1 MSQVRQQEKHVQETV
16 ADFERGALKNQEEE
30 MARGSDEIRSHEE
43 NTEAQ
48 WHAALEQWQTD
59 KQALQQQK
67 IHLEQEL
74 VNMQNRFQAE
84 LRQTDETMAKLKMDI
99 TFKETHAA
107 SQKERLDAQLQRDI
121 DPLRDRLARLASEEE
136 NERNAWET
144 RLHAKDDE
152 LKMLKA
158 RLALRARSGC
168 RMVISAGWTSWEKSA
183 NSWRRK

>member
-1 MSQVRQQEKHVQETV
+1 
-16 ADFERGALKNQEEE
+16 
-30 MARGSDEIRSHEE
+30 

-67 IHLEQEL
+67 VHLEQEL

-84 LRQTDETMAKLKMDI
+84 LRQTDEAMAKLKMDI
-99 TFKETHAA
+99 TFKETHAS
-107 SQKERLDAQLQRDI
+107 SQKERLNAQLQRDL
-121 DPLRDRLARLASEEE
+121 DPLRDRLARITSEEE
-136 NERNAWET
+136 NERNAWEA

-158 RLALRARSGC
+158 RLALR
-168 RMVISAGWTSWEKSA
+168 EKRLQEEHK
-183 NSWRRK
+183 RRVDELSKIRKQLTQEMESVRQHYDA